1 MFGGGLSRGA
11 SLAVTLEPRAE
22 DATMKEGYEGIVIGA
37 GMLLTAM
44 VLIGIAKLL
53 F

>member
-1 MFGGGLSRGA
+1 
-11 SLAVTLEPRAE
+11 
-22 DATMKEGYEGIVIGA
+22 MKEGYEGIVIGV

-44 VLIGIAKLL
+44 VLIGIAKLV